1 VPAIAPA
8 QQTFFAYLGIRDLI
22 AKNPDLK
29 AAVNR
34 KAMSWL
40 TTHHAPFVSTF
51 VGLGRIFDEGSAH
64 NLDRLLKMIGRNLTQ
79 LGRDAVRQRKEQ
91 FIALEQ
97 AAAFVEGKKRHH
109 RRGRPPAP

>member
-1 VPAIAPA
+1 MPAIAPA

-40 TTHHAPFVSTF
+40 TTHHAPFASTF

-79 LGRDAVRQRKEQ
+79 LGRDALRQLKEQ